1 MNKNQESNAA
11 VSIPPELIG
20 QLQGMAIRSAA
31 NTPTAPGAPTPR
43 PTPPGSSPHGVT
55 GVE

>member
-1 MNKNQESNAA
+1 MNQDQASKVA

-20 QLQGMAIRSAA
+20 QLQGMASRSVADK
-31 NTPTAPGAPTPR
+31 PSAPGAPTPR
-43 PTPPGSSPHGVT
+43 PTPPGTSPNAVT